1 MYGLPNQTI
10 TDIKND
16 LAKVRQLPIEHI
28 SYYSLILED
37 HTVLKNL
44 NYQPLDEEVE
54 SKITQ
59 LIEESLEQID
69 FHKYEISNF
78 AKTGYESLHNL
89 AYWQYDN
96 YYGIGVGA
104 SGKIDDCL
112 IEHNRNLNAYLRRQ
126 NTITKMINSKEET
139 MFNHLMM
146 SLRLVK
152 GLDLKEF
159 EKRYGLRAVDVYQT
173 AIDKHL
179 KMKTLVIENDYLHAT
194 SESIKLLNEI
204 LIDFFKRG

>member
-59 LIEESLEQID
+59 LIEESLEQIG
-69 FHKYEISNF
+69 S
-78 AKTGYESLHNL
+78 
-89 AYWQYDN
+89 
-96 YYGIGVGA
+96 
-104 SGKIDDCL
+104 
-112 IEHNRNLNAYLRRQ
+112 
-126 NTITKMINSKEET
+126 IN
-139 MFNHLMM
+139 
-146 SLRLVK
+146 
-152 GLDLKEF
+152 
-159 EKRYGLRAVDVYQT
+159 
-173 AIDKHL
+173 
-179 KMKTLVIENDYLHAT
+179 MKLVILR
-194 SESIKLLNEI
+194 KLDMSHFI
-204 LIDFFKRG
+204 T

>member
-1 MYGLPNQTI
+1 M
-10 TDIKND
+10 
-16 LAKVRQLPIEHI
+16 
-28 SYYSLILED
+28 
-37 HTVLKNL
+37 
-44 NYQPLDEEVE
+44 E
-54 SKITQ
+54 SKNQ
-59 LIEESLEQID
+59 LIDRGIFRTNR

-139 MFNHLMM
+139 MF
-146 SLRLVK
+146 
-152 GLDLKEF
+152 
-159 EKRYGLRAVDVYQT
+159 
-173 AIDKHL
+173 
-179 KMKTLVIENDYLHAT
+179 
-194 SESIKLLNEI
+194 
-204 LIDFFKRG
+204 